1 MTTPDSLHRK
11 AAPELG
17 LILLACCA
25 GQFMVVLDASI
36 VNVALEPIQKS
47 LHFTPN
53 ALQWVINAYTV
64 VFAGFL
70 LLGGRLADLFGRRR
84 VFASGLTLFTVTS
97 LVAGISFNP
106 TTLLVARGLQGLGG
120 AVLAPATLTI
130 LFTSFTDPAAKGKA
144 FGTWS
149 AVAAGGGAI
158 GALLGGVLTHWLSWR
173 WVFLVNLPIG
183 VLLLALIYLAVPES
197 RNDQADRRID
207 VTGAVTVTAGL
218 MAIVFGIVESNA
230 KGWGASVTIGSL
242 IVGAVLIGFFVVN
255 EARIAKQPLVPL
267 SIFANR
273 SVSAANVVSFT
284 TSASLVGVLFLLT
297 LQMQFVYGWDSLRTG
312 LAYLPMSLAI
322 VVMARAVA
330 PRTTQK
336 IGPKPV
342 LVTGSVLALLGLA
355 LRGFTARDG
364 DFVRDLLLPTLLF
377 GAGQGLVSATVTM
390 AGTTKVPYTLAGLV
404 SGLLNT
410 SRQVGGALWLG
421 ILAAIVAASPAS
433 FAPNASIEGYHR
445 AYLVAVLLPAI
456 GIIAGLMVP
465 ALSPAAMKA
474 ASSWSTAKK
483 PADGGQGSGQSAG
496 TDTSATT
503 NQKSNQNAAS
513 AR

>member
-1 MTTPDSLHRK
+1 MTSLDSTPQK
-11 AAPELG
+11 VGPKLG

-47 LHFTPN
+47 LGFSPS
-53 ALQWVINAYTV
+53 ALQWVINAYTI

-84 VFASGLTLFTVTS
+84 VFASGLVLFTVTS
-97 LVAGISFNP
+97 LVAGIAVNP

-130 LFTSFTDPAAKGKA
+130 LFTSFTDPAGKGKA

-158 GALLGGVLTHWLSWR
+158 GALLGGVLTHWMSWR
-173 WVFLVNLPIG
+173 WVFLVNVPIG
-183 VLLLALIYLAVPES
+183 IALLALIYAAVPES
-197 RNDQADRRID
+197 RNDKADRRID
-207 VTGAVTVTAGL
+207 AVGAVLVTAGL
-218 MAIVFGIVESNA
+218 MAIVYAVVESTT
-230 KGWGASVTIGSL
+230 KGWGAPETLTCL
-242 IVGAVLIGFFVVN
+242 IAGVAMVGLFVLN
-255 EARIAKQPLVPL
+255 EAKLAKQPLVPL

-284 TSASLVGVLFLLT
+284 TSAVLVGALFLLT
-297 LQMQFVYGWDSLRTG
+297 IQMQFVYRWDSLKTG
-312 LAYLPMSLAI
+312 LAYVPMSLAI

-330 PRTTQK
+330 PRMSQK
-336 IGPKPV
+336 FGPKPV
-342 LVTGSVLALLGLA
+342 LMIGSALVLVGLGLLA
-355 LRGFTARDG
+355 FTAQNG
-364 DFVRDLLLPTLLF
+364 QFARDLLLPTVLF

-404 SGLLNT
+404 SGLLNA

-421 ILAAIVAASPAS
+421 VLAAIVAASPGS
-433 FAPNASIEGYHR
+433 FAPNASIVGYHH
-445 AYLVAVLLPAI
+445 AYLVATLLPLI
-456 GIIAGLMVP
+456 GIIAGLAVP
-465 ALSPAAMKA
+465 TQTAEERKA
-474 ASSWSTAKK
+474 ASSWSAAKK
-483 PADGGQGSGQSAG
+483 PAQGSGDRPA
-496 TDTSATT
+496 SATAT
-503 NQKSNQNAAS
+503 AS
-513 AR
+513 VK